1 MRKAFTLIEM
11 LISVVILSIMMLFLY
26 ESYSSLNRSNVF
38 YKEKA
43 DDISTE
49 QIKKR
54 VMYLDFALALSGSIR
69 VLNQDKREDVVFMQ
83 SSNSLHRRHNPYV
96 SYVVKDN
103 KLYRLESLNKILEYP
118 LSNDDE
124 FGVDYMGEVEDF
136 RVYKTLKKE
145 GTEIPQIYLLNV
157 NFKEENDVLLKI
169 KVLNDY

>member
-26 ESYSSLNRSNVF
+26 QSYSSLNRSNIF

-54 VMYLDFALALSGSIR
+54 VMYLDFALALHGSVQI
-69 VLNQDKREDVVFMQ
+69 LNQSKTEDVIFMQ
-83 SSNSLHRRHNPYV
+83 SSNSIHKRHNPYIT
-96 SYVVKDN
+96 YFINDN
-103 KLYRLESLNKILEYP
+103 KLYRLESLNKIPEYP
-118 LSNDDE
+118 LSSTDE
-124 FGVDYMGEVEDF
+124 YEADYIGEVQGM
-136 RVYKTLKKE
+136 RVYQTAQKE
-145 GTEIPQIYLLNV
+145 EDTVSQIYLLHV
-157 NFKEENDVLLKI
+157 DFVQENDILMKI

>member
-43 DDISTE
+43 QNISQE

-54 VMYLDFALALSGSIR
+54 VMYLDFALALSDSIKII
-69 VLNQDKREDVVFMQ
+69 NQDKHEDVVFMQ
-83 SSNSLHRRHNPYV
+83 SANSIHRRHNPYV
-96 SYVVKDN
+96 AYIVNDH

-118 LSNDDE
+118 LGNDDE
-124 FGVDYMGEVEDF
+124 FTADYMGEVEDF
-136 RVYKTLKKE
+136 RVYKTLNKV
-145 GTEIPQIYLLNV
+145 GDSIPQIYLLNV
-157 NFKEENDVLLKI
+157 NFKEENDILLKI

>member
-26 ESYSSLNRSNVF
+26 QSYSSLNRSNIF

-43 DDISTE
+43 QKISVE

-54 VMYLDFALALSGSIR
+54 VMYLDFALALSDSIR
-69 VLNQDKREDVVFMQ
+69 IENQDKHEDVLFMQ
-83 SSNSLHRRHNPYV
+83 SANSIHRRHNPYI
-96 SYVVKDN
+96 SYIVKEH

-118 LSNDDE
+118 LGNDDE
-124 FGVDYMGEVEDF
+124 FTVDYMGEVEDF
-136 RVYKTLKKE
+136 RVYKTLNKV
-145 GTEIPQIYLLNV
+145 GDTIPQIYLLNV
-157 NFKEENDVLLKI
+157 NFKEENDILLKI